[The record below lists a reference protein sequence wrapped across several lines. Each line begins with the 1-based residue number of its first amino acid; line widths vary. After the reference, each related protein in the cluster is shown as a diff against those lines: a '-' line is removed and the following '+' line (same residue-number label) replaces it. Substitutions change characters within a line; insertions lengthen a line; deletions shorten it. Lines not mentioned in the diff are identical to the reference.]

1 MRKRCTLRH
10 THYTTYCTTLDYNVR
25 HPSSRKVLL
34 HFFTEVFAEKF
45 LPSQFSDLQRVK
57 LARQHACI
65 IKDLRQSGWVTL
77 YLLRYASKE
86 GMKSGWFALEE
97 LLQEVGDATLG
108 LLVPAGSRHLGQ
120 DLGRRWLLAVLQLPR
135 TAILAQ
141 DSGEKEEEGE
151 EEAKGKKMRLI

>member
-1 MRKRCTLRH
+1 
-10 THYTTYCTTLDYNVR
+10 
-25 HPSSRKVLL
+25 
-34 HFFTEVFAEKF
+34 
-45 LPSQFSDLQRVK
+45 
-57 LARQHACI
+57 
-65 IKDLRQSGWVTL
+65 
-77 YLLRYASKE
+77 
-86 GMKSGWFALEE
+86 MKSGWFALEE

-108 LLVPAGSRHLGQ
+108 LLVPAGSRQLGQ